1 MLRARSVKGKVV
13 AAGATG
19 LNNHAGCSGK
29 IAENNKKGRHDG
41 RPEGMMLPWLQVGH
55 NRVHIDSVD
64 FPNPSDR
71 LREFCIKRLV
81 LRGHVRC

>member
-1 MLRARSVKGKVV
+1 MLRARSVKDKAV

-19 LNNHAGCSGK
+19 LNNDAGCSGK
-29 IAENNKKGRHDG
+29 IAGNRKKGRHDG
-41 RPEGMMLPWLQVGH
+41 RPEVMMLPWLQVGH

>member
-1 MLRARSVKGKVV
+1 MPRARSVKGRAV
-13 AAGATG
+13 AAGAT
-19 LNNHAGCSGK
+19 LLDNDAGSSGK
-29 IAENNKKGRHDG
+29 IAGNRKKGRHDG